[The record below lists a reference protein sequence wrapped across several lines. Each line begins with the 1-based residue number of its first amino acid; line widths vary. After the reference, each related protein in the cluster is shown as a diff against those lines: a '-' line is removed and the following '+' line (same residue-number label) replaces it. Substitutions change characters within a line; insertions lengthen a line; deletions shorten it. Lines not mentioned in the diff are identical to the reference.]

1 MASEMIRRRLVFLFP
16 GFEPMG
22 VEAHVA
28 RFRRASE
35 RSAKAFGVGV
45 SFDEPTGEGN
55 DLSLATLS
63 ARLKPQGSEGETRT
77 DIVFCDWSDLIR
89 SYEHRPLPVRIVR
102 GLAGLLDFVTTGT
115 VLKYLKTSWRYL
127 FFFLY
132 PFAAFLLALFV
143 GLGLFL
149 SLWHAFSGPTTG
161 LVAALI
167 GLAAAG
173 GLLWQIDRRWH
184 LRVALDDWALAADM
198 CRSRNGAIEERIARF
213 AEALQ
218 SRTNTAEAAGE
229 ADEIVIA
236 AHSLGTCYA
245 VPALAKAFETGFAP
259 SAPLHILTVG
269 SSLMKTA
276 LHPAAAHQREAVR
289 RLIVDHGLPWT
300 DCQGLSDPINF
311 YKSNP
316 ATSLGIAADPP
327 PLIVKVRFRH
337 MVSRATYRRIK
348 RDFFRLH
355 RQFVLAV
362 ENRCPY
368 SLHMLL
374 LGPASLTEFR
384 ETRSVDRPPLVAPE
398 ATSQR
403 SLADTLCDPVAKDL
417 S

>member
-1 MASEMIRRRLVFLFP
+1 MASEMIQRRLVFLFP

-35 RSAKAFGVGV
+35 RSAKAFGVDV
-45 SFDEPTGEGN
+45 SFEEPTNEAK
-55 DLSLATLS
+55 DLSFATLT
-63 ARLKPQGSEGETRT
+63 ARLKPQGAGGETRT

-89 SYEHRPLPVRIVR
+89 SYEHRPLPVRVAR
-102 GLAGLLDFVTTGT
+102 GFAGLFDFIATGT
-115 VLKYLKTSWRYL
+115 VIQYLKTSWRYI

-132 PFAAFLLALFV
+132 PFVAVLLALLV
-143 GLGLFL
+143 GLGLFI
-149 SLWHAFSGPTTG
+149 SLDQGFSGPTTG
-161 LVAALI
+161 LVAGLI
-167 GLAAAG
+167 GLAAAA

-198 CRSRNGAIEERIARF
+198 CRSRNPAIEERVTRF
-213 AEALQ
+213 AETIQERAQ
-218 SRTNTAEAAGE
+218 AAEIAGT
-229 ADEIVIA
+229 ADEIVVA
-236 AHSLGTCYA
+236 AHSLGACYA
-245 VPALAKAFETGFAP
+245 VPALAKAFEAGFAP
-259 SAPLHILTVG
+259 RVPLHVLTVG

-276 LHPAAAHQREAVR
+276 LHPAAAAQREAVR
-289 RLIVDHGLPWT
+289 RLLVDHGLPWT

-316 ATSLGIAADPP
+316 ATSLGIAADPV

-362 ENRCPY
+362 ENRCAY

-374 LGPASLTEFR
+374 LGPASLTQFR
-384 ETRSVDRPPLVAPE
+384 QTRSVDRPPLVAPE
-398 ATSQR
+398 ATSKR
-403 SLADTLCDPVAKDL
+403 PLADKLADPATGAL